1 MRALTTLRQVARP
14 SGVIR
19 DLCRAKAPPAGN
31 GHAGLRAIPSEPID
45 LLIADLLAPEMA
57 GAPEMDGRWAYS
69 LCAREQAEAVH
80 SRGNSLFS

>member
-45 LLIADLLAPEMA
+45 LLIVDLLAPEMDGGA
-57 GAPEMDGRWAYS
+57 GDGRA
-69 LCAREQAEAVH
+69 LGLLALRKRTGR
-80 SRGNSLFS
+80 SRP